1 MSQLAASAPSPSP
14 WVRAA
19 SLDAL
24 RAEGR
29 AAVRVGGRDIALFL
43 VEGRVY
49 ACQNA
54 CPHEGHPLVQ
64 GEVAARESDRGEKG
78 CVLTCVL
85 HNWKFSLPEGRC
97 VMGGEDVRAYPAR
110 VEGDGVFLDLG
121 EPDPGEILRKNLR
134 KALRKNKGGR
144 MAHAAV
150 QLLELGARPLD
161 VVREAARHGCV
172 YGDEGWSVELCAAVD
187 CAHALALYGD
197 EEKIFPLMQALS
209 LAAEPN
215 VRREPREA
223 PEPADLSRYA
233 SKEEIFKN
241 FRRLVEEDEAEAAE
255 ALFRAAA
262 SGASA
267 LEGDELERALVV
279 AASDHF
285 LDDGDSLLYVL
296 KASELLDTLGRR
308 EAGWILPPLVPAI
321 VLATR
326 KDKLPPM
333 KATSE
338 FLGKISPG
346 EWKRLLERRGEAAKE
361 GFDEAALRKTLLGGD
376 PAASNEALLHALRGG
391 VSVERI
397 ASSMA
402 LAAAERMLSF
412 DLSIELDPAQGK
424 EWDDVT
430 QALVVANAIRE
441 LWLRHP
447 EPELARALF
456 YEAHLIGA
464 LGSLAAPDGEGPAR
478 AAGGETEETLV
489 RGIEDACL
497 HRFPEKAVL
506 LVRRH
511 FSENR
516 GVEALDKFFVR
527 HALDDPATKASVV
540 ANIIETTRAAIRQ
553 AHALGNNPDRCLL
566 YEALARFMASP
577 RRERGAVRSAWKG
590 LRSAAKVFPS

>member
-1 MSQLAASAPSPSP
+1 MSQSKSYRPAVSAPSPSP

-24 RAEGR
+24 RVEGR
-29 AAVRVGGRDIALFL
+29 AAVQVGGRDIALFL
-43 VEGRVY
+43 VEDRAY
-49 ACQNA
+49 ACQGA
-54 CPHEGHPLVQ
+54 CPHQGHPLAQ
-64 GEVAARESDRGEKG
+64 GEVATRENDRGEKD
-78 CVLTCVL
+78 CILTCVW

-97 VMGGEDVRAYPAR
+97 VMGGEGVRAYPVR
-110 VEGDGVFLDLG
+110 VDGDGVFLDLG
-121 EPDPGEILRKNLR
+121 EPDPSENLWKNLR

-144 MAHAAV
+144 MARAAV
-150 QLLELGARPLD
+150 QLLKLGVPPRD
-161 VVREAARHGCV
+161 VVREAARHGCMC
-172 YGDEGWSVELCAAVD
+172 GEEGWSVELCAAVD
-187 CAHALALYGD
+187 CAHALALYED

-223 PEPADLSRYA
+223 PEPADLSAYA
-233 SKEEIFKN
+233 SKENVLKD
-241 FRRLVEEDEAEAAE
+241 FRRFVEEEAAEAAE

-262 SGASA
+262 SGVSA
-267 LEGDELERALVV
+267 LEGDELARALVV

-285 LDDGDSLLYVL
+285 LDDGNSLLYVL
-296 KASELLDTLGRR
+296 KTFELLDLLGRR
-308 EAGWILPPLVPAI
+308 EADWILPPLVPAI
-321 VLATR
+321 VRATR

-333 KATSE
+333 RATSE
-338 FLGKISPG
+338 FLEKIPPD
-346 EWKRLLERRGEAAKE
+346 EWKRFLEQRGEVAKE
-361 GFDEAALRKTLLGGD
+361 DFSEAAFRKILLGGD

-391 VSVERI
+391 VSVEHI

-430 QALVVANAIRE
+430 QALIVANAVRE

-447 EPELARALF
+447 APELARALF
-456 YEAHLIGA
+456 YEAHLLGA
-464 LGSLAAPDGEGPAR
+464 LGPLAAPDGGRPCETAPAE
-478 AAGGETEETLV
+478 GETEKTLL
-489 RGIEDACL
+489 GGLEDACL

-506 LVRRH
+506 LVRRY

-516 GVEALDKFFVR
+516 GVEALEKFFVR
-527 HALDDPATKASVV
+527 HALDDPATKAS
-540 ANIIETTRAAIRQ
+540 RQ
-553 AHALGNNPDRCLL
+553 AHALGNNPDRRLL
-566 YEALARFMASP
+566 YEALARFLASP

-590 LRSAAKVFPS
+590 LQFAAKVSPS